1 MICSNYESINN
12 RDGNMLFQDRREA
25 DIKLAQALDKF
36 REQDVIVLALPRG
49 GVVLGAEI
57 AKQLHAPLDL
67 VLTKKIGHPLNPEY
81 AICAMA
87 EGGEP
92 ICNTSEVSMVDQ
104 EWFQNE
110 IKRTQAELAR
120 RRSEYLVN
128 AAPREV
134 KGKIAIIV
142 DDGIATGYT
151 MMAALEELKRRGAK
165 KVVVAIPVTPADTAL
180 HLKKM
185 GAELISLK
193 IDPYYLGAVGAYY
206 LDFDQVSDSEVISL
220 LKSVNA
226 AKLP

>member
-1 MICSNYESINN
+1 MNFESINN
-12 RDGNMLFQDRREA
+12 RDENMIFQDRREA
-25 DIKLAQALDKF
+25 GIKLAQALGKF
-36 REQDVIVLALPRG
+36 HGQDVIILALPRG

-92 ICNTSEVSMVDQ
+92 ICNTLEVSMVDQ

-120 RRSEYLVN
+120 RRSEYLGD

-165 KVVVAIPVTPADTAL
+165 KVVVAIPVTPADTAP
-180 HLKKM
+180 HLEKM

-193 IDPYYLGAVGAYY
+193 VDPYYLGAVGAYY